1 MKIYIWGTGKY
12 GRKVLQAVR
21 RENCEMVGY
30 IDNDP
35 SKYGMSF
42 EGIEIIPFKNISDDY
57 DALII
62 SVVDYESILY
72 QLRAENCADF

>member
-57 DALII
+57 DAL
-62 SVVDYESILY
+62 YYFCCGL
-72 QLRAENCADF
+72 